1 LIREV
6 GLAAGEIREVHFE
19 KGCTRW
25 AEGSAL
31 ARTYLSSEQVNIS
44 LTQ

>member
-1 LIREV
+1 MIRED
-6 GLAAGEIREVHFE
+6 GLVAGEIREVHFE

-25 AEGSAL
+25 AEGPAL
-31 ARTYLSSEQVNIS
+31 ARTCPSSEQVNIS